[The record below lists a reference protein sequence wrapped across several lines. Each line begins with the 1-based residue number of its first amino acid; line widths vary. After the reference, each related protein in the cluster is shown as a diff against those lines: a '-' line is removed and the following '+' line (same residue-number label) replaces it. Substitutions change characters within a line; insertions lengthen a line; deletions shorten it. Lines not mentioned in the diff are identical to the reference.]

1 MNTFN
6 ETKQGTL
13 LDKKQIDD
21 ELVASGEND
30 SVCFN
35 HRQESV
41 PTPMT
46 EVSASPESE
55 QHADNNDDLSQ
66 YNEQRHLSQTDH
78 HIQILDQNGSLNE
91 IAGSQSMLSQEIL
104 DHKANFPGELSQQSE
119 PYFGYLQSRE
129 DEKVQLESV
138 EPHDDLSQQINQ
150 ASEWLLTQSRE
161 EGTKIQAHSE
171 THHDSTT
178 HAGTHQ
184 FSGLELLT
192 QVGSQEADKLAQSYS
207 TPPSAAAASTETG
220 SGSLNVSNRDNE
232 GFGTLLNA
240 VAKIT
245 EQEALESKR
254 MPGMPMVWEL
264 SSQINTSLPE
274 STESNNTTRRS
285 ARKITKSKKTVT
297 SLSSKH
303 AFSKK
308 RKTDA
313 QKNKEKLRR
322 EKSDN
327 ENKKAQGI
335 ARKAAMIAERTISD
349 PVIAKKLLLSMAL
362 QRRNPR
368 STPQNIPGK
377 EHIIQE
383 GFFWVSIMVML

>member
-46 EVSASPESE
+46 EVSTSPESE
-55 QHADNNDDLSQ
+55 HHADNNDDLSQ

-91 IAGSQSMLSQEIL
+91 IAGSQSMLSQEII

-119 PYFGYLQSRE
+119 PYFSYLQSRE

-138 EPHDDLSQQINQ
+138 EPHADLSQQ
-150 ASEWLLTQSRE
+150 
-161 EGTKIQAHSE
+161 IQAHSE
-171 THHDSTT
+171 THHDSTI

-192 QVGSQEADKLAQSYS
+192 QVGSQEADKLAESYS
-207 TPPSAAAASTETG
+207 TPPSAAAALTETG

-285 ARKITKSKKTVT
+285 SRKITKSKKTVT
-297 SLSSKH
+297 SSSSKH

-377 EHIIQE
+377 EHVIQE